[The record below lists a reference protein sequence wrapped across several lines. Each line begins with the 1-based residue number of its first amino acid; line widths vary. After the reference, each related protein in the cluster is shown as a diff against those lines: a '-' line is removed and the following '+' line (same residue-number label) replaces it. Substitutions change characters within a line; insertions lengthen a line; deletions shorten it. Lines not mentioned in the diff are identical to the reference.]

1 MYKDLVD
8 MYDCIEHI
16 HIKDK
21 DSKKQNV
28 KLNTGLVNFNKIF
41 KILKKNKYKKNFTF
55 ETTRGIDPIL
65 TAKKNLKF
73 IRKKLI

>member
-1 MYKDLVD
+1 

-41 KILKKNKYKKNFTF
+41 KILKKNKYKK
-55 ETTRGIDPIL
+55 IL
-65 TAKKNLKF
+65 LLKPLEELTQFLLLKKTLS
-73 IRKKLI
+73 LL